1 MVSIG
6 ADDVYLS
13 TVSDP
18 KILRVSSSKKQA
30 APYRRTL
37 ASALATIFLTTF
49 SGKTRKT
56 TIPSACNRGRALPL
70 DETSRRRTQEQGLS
84 SLDKVVAAASVHRI
98 GHQDVAKRIQWQA
111 EAAHVV
117 LHFSVTLVPLN
128 QEDFALFGGVKH
140 LESKSSLATD
150 VLTPSIPHPTILLSN
165 DNILSPTST
174 KHPRDTFNDAFDNEA
189 IGLVN
194 TSRNRSIS
202 PTIAP
207 TEPLDSLPEVYNARQ
222 EKHSFQAC
230 QYEDEDE
237 EDGEGECD
245 SAGAGDANDVHLPD
259 TTDQVPGSLLFL
271 MESTWRPDFRVSLPT
286 LRRKRSISMTSTKL
300 CNARSGVILLNWE
313 GTESQKVHFG
323 EKTLAQMREKA
334 LEKWQETNAMA
345 ARNQARIWLD
355 PHKGHRCDCTKS
367 LKHISGSGPLE
378 CNVDSTTELG
388 RSSHF
393 QKSRKTKNANDLVQV
408 EIPLKDAQD
417 FIGDAYCVHNAVLV
431 EWQEIGQI
439 IALYLTFK
447 CGNVYFIVHV
457 RDVTIRDDLTE
468 LGTIGTQIR
477 T

>member
-13 TVSDP
+13 TAYDP
-18 KILRVSSSKKQA
+18 KILRVSSPKEQA

-37 ASALATIFLTTF
+37 ASVMD
-49 SGKTRKT
+49 R
-56 TIPSACNRGRALPL
+56 
-70 DETSRRRTQEQGLS
+70 
-84 SLDKVVAAASVHRI
+84 
-98 GHQDVAKRIQWQA
+98 
-111 EAAHVV
+111 
-117 LHFSVTLVPLN
+117 
-128 QEDFALFGGVKH
+128 FGGVKH

-150 VLTPSIPHPTILLSN
+150 VLTPSIPHPTISLSN

-174 KHPRDTFNDAFDNEA
+174 KHACDTFNDAFDNEA

-194 TSRNRSIS
+194 TSRNRYIS
-202 PTIAP
+202 PTLVP
-207 TEPLDSLPEVYNARQ
+207 TEPLDSLSEVYTARQ
-222 EKHSFQAC
+222 ENHPFQAC
-230 QYEDEDE
+230 QYGDEDE
-237 EDGEGECD
+237 GDGEGECD
-245 SAGAGDANDVHLPD
+245 SAGAGDANDVLLLD

-271 MESTWRPDFRVSLPT
+271 KESTWRPDFRVSLPT
-286 LRRKRSISMTSTKL
+286 LRRKRSISTPSTKL

-313 GTESQKVHFG
+313 GTESQKVPLG

-355 PHKGHRCDCTKS
+355 PHKGHG
-367 LKHISGSGPLE
+367 I
-378 CNVDSTTELG
+378 DSTTELG

-393 QKSRKTKNANDLVQV
+393 LKSSKTKNANDLVQV
-408 EIPLKDAQD
+408 EIPLNHALD

-439 IALYLTFK
+439 IALCLTFK
-447 CGNVYFIVHV
+447 CGNVYFMVHV
-457 RDVTIRDDLTE
+457 RDVTIRDYLTE
-468 LGTIGTQIR
+468 LGTIGTQNR